1 MKKILGNPNQTNKKL
16 IDIINKTKIN
26 DYYLKNQK
34 DFRDR
39 ILDEIS
45 QSDNILDLGMAMRD
59 KHKKINSKN
68 LETLDVNDFGEYP
81 DIICDICSD
90 ISGLENNKDTW
101 LVP

>member
-68 LETLDVNDFGEYP
+68 LETLDVNDFGEYRSF
-81 DIICDICSD
+81 IK
-90 ISGLENNKDTW
+90 L
-101 LVP
+101 